1 MELIINGKARKI
13 MYNKTDKY
21 YYNSKDGK
29 VDASKYF
36 LKGDKVSSLN
46 EGSLKK
52 QYRKMLVGGGSNDE
66 LVEAKEAAYSRIL
79 NLKQILEDNKN
90 KNNDNND
97 DDNKNNECDEAI
109 QAILTKYFNKNIT
122 ETTIKDQAIEIVNEL
137 NTIINSDLCKNQ
149 YNDNW
154 KRKAGGKPPKKDLK
168 TFLSKLRILIKEFE

>member
-13 MYNKTDKY
+13 IYNKTDKY

-109 QAILTKYFNKNIT
+109 QAILTKYFNNNIN
-122 ETTIKDQAIEIVNEL
+122 ETTIKDQAIKIVNEL
-137 NTIINSDLCKNQ
+137 SNTIKSDLCNNQ
-149 YNDNW
+149 YKDNW
-154 KRKAGGKPPKKDLK
+154 ERKAGGKPPKKDLK
-168 TFLSKLRILIKEFE
+168 PFLSKLRILIKEFE